1 MSATEEEINVENT
14 RKEIGSSGNKKK
26 KQNPPQL
33 SASPNVNE
41 IERYS
46 EVNNPRTVYTEHGQL
61 PKPRSKVL
69 EEAGVLKSVGNFDIQ
84 KELAHLQSERAAFV
98 AWQANQQD
106 FVMMKFIM
114 YNSETGEDRWDPITY
129 QFYPLTVGQWKA
141 IQLQEAK
148 EKDLA
153 RNIEDKTIVDANRQL
168 AEAQIETLR
177 MKCGL
182 FFRMNIDEQSE
193 GYEFEYIN
201 WPDLRDCVEAAT
213 YKNSFPSSSR
223 RQEYRAGIG

>member
-1 MSATEEEINVENT
+1 MSATEEEANIENT
-14 RKEIGSSGNKKK
+14 RKQIGNSGNKR

-33 SASPNVNE
+33 SAAPNVDN

-46 EVNNPRTVYTEHGQL
+46 DVNNPKTVYTQHGEK
-61 PKPRSKVL
+61 PIPRSQVL
-69 EEAGVLKSVGNFDIQ
+69 QNAGVLNSISNFDIQ
-84 KELAHLQSERAAFV
+84 KEIAHLNSERAAFV

-106 FVMMKFIM
+106 FVMMKFIS
-114 YNSETGEDRWDPITY
+114 YNSETGEDRWDPVTY
-129 QFYPLTVGQWKA
+129 QFNPLTVGQWKA

-148 EKDLA
+148 ERDLA

-168 AEAQIETLR
+168 AETQIETLR

-182 FFRMNIDEQSE
+182 FFRMNIDPQSE

-201 WPDLRDCVEAAT
+201 WPDLRDCLEAAT
-213 YKNSFPSSSR
+213 YKNAFPSSNR
-223 RQEYRAGIG
+223 RPQYQAGIS